1 MKTQLLVYRQRDCGF
16 TETGNLTIREFS
28 RASAFDAFEL
38 TIINLQ
44 DEHLWKSDYY
54 NDNQLKD
61 HADISSI
68 GQMMLQSNKCKCIIL
83 LPQNCMYSYCY
94 EYDSQAHAKMYK
106 HNMPLKDFIKNLA
119 HSSVG
124 ELFLLPLHI
133 CFGES
138 KTCLFDREL
147 HSDFSF
153 STPILPPANP
163 ILKSEASTVSAVLL
177 SETLA
182 ATTLHVNDNDDLLAV
197 VDAIF
202 PSEVQSARTPDWLE
216 EVEFHDETTR
226 RARMKAIDDQ
236 IALLSEER
244 KGIEEVLSDYREIK
258 SVLCSKD
265 FELENKAR
273 HLLSEI
279 AEVDEAFEDNKEED
293 FRFSYDDTLFLIE
306 IKGSNGG
313 LKRQHISKTYDHVQ
327 IKADAMEDEG
337 CSGKLKGVL
346 IFASQIELKPEERD
360 PFPETQITIA
370 RKNEIAVLSTET
382 LLRCYEAYV
391 EGLLTSDAFKETL
404 LQTSGLVSL
413 DAFGIDAADKSKR

>member
-1 MKTQLLVYRQRDCGF
+1 MMKTQILVYRQRDCGF
-16 TETGNLTIREFS
+16 TEMSDLTIKEFGK
-28 RASAFDAFEL
+28 ASAFDAFEL
-38 TIINLQ
+38 TVIDLQ
-44 DEHLWKSDYY
+44 DEHLWKSDCN
-54 NDNQLKD
+54 NDKLLND

-68 GQMMLQSNKCKCIIL
+68 GQMLLQSNKCKCIVL
-83 LPQNCMYSYCY
+83 FPQNCTYSYCC
-94 EYDSQAHAKMYK
+94 EYDWQADANRYK
-106 HNMPLKDFIKNLA
+106 RKMPLKDFIKDFA
-119 HSSVG
+119 RSPIG
-124 ELFLLPLHI
+124 ELFPLPLHI

-153 STPILPPANP
+153 STPILPPVNS
-163 ILKSEASTVSAVLL
+163 ILESEASTVSAVRL
-177 SETLA
+177 SENLA

-202 PSEVQSARTPDWLE
+202 PTETQPARTPDWLE
-216 EVEFHDETTR
+216 EVDFHDETTR

-236 IALLSEER
+236 IALLSEEK

-273 HLLSEI
+273 HLLAEI
-279 AEVDEAFEDNKEED
+279 AEVDECFEDNKEED
-293 FRFSYDDTLFLIE
+293 FRFSYHDTLFLIE

-313 LKRQHISKTYDHVQ
+313 LKRQHVSKTYDHVQ

-337 CSGKLKGVL
+337 DSGTLKGVL

-370 RKNEIAVLSTET
+370 RKNDIAVLSTET

-391 EGLLTSDAFKETL
+391 EGRLTSGAFKETL
-404 LQTSGLVSL
+404 RQASGLVSL
-413 DAFGIDAADKSKR
+413 DSFGMDTAD